1 MNEDWKKYP
10 VGSVGYYKSMQ
21 AYKTPEHLREGYKEP
36 VRSTSDMYK
45 FKKAIRVVSTKL
57 K

>member
-1 MNEDWKKYP
+1 
-10 VGSVGYYKSMQ
+10 MQ
-21 AYKTPEHLREGYKEP
+21 AYETPEHLREGYKEP

-45 FKKAIRVVSTKL
+45 FKKATRVVPTKL